1 MQRGGSGPGEV
12 GLYAWWQ
19 VSSRMR
25 GLSEAKTEE
34 AEEAVNGKV
43 VIERFGAAALG
54 EVKMVYIGYNVRY

>member
-1 MQRGGSGPGEV
+1 
-12 GLYAWWQ
+12 
-19 VSSRMR
+19 MR